1 MTVWLLCGYVGLDKL
16 LPISDPLWNMKISLV
31 SYTDF
36 DECKMK
42 LRNSVLC
49 GRCGTSQLSTGGEGV
64 TAGGL
69 WGPLLF
75 L

>member
-1 MTVWLLCGYVGLDKL
+1 MIVWLLCGYVGLDKL

-36 DECKMK
+36 DEYKMK

-49 GRCGTSQLSTGGEGV
+49 GRCGTSQLST
-64 TAGGL
+64 
-69 WGPLLF
+69 
-75 L
+75 